1 MMGWA
6 EPKIKNKG
14 PKKPKETGGGSLT
27 EGRQD
32 RSGQDA
38 SKELKKG
45 CWTRLLNRPPT
56 AGDHDICETDVGPK
70 RKFSTVNNLDG
81 KGCEQEKKLKLEEE
95 TRILGSLFATHLGAA
110 EVAKQPCRAQ

>member
-1 MMGWA
+1 M
-6 EPKIKNKG
+6 
-14 PKKPKETGGGSLT
+14 GSLT

-56 AGDHDICETDVGPK
+56 AGDHDMGETDVRPK
-70 RKFSTVNNLDG
+70 RKFSTVKNLDG
-81 KGCEQEKKLKLEEE
+81 EGCE
-95 TRILGSLFATHLGAA
+95 
-110 EVAKQPCRAQ
+110 